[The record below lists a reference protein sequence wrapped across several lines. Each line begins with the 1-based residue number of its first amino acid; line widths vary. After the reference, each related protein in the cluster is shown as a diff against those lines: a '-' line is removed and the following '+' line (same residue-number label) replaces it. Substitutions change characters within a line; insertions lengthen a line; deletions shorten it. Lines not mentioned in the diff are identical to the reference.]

1 MRCSQRAVIALPSLF
16 FSYSHKDEDLRDQ
29 LETQLAMLKRQGV
42 IEFWHDRR
50 IPAGAELDREI
61 DQHIN
66 TDDIILLLV
75 SPDFIASDYCY
86 EIEMTRAMERH
97 EADEAVVIPV
107 ILRAC
112 EWHPAPFGRLKAV
125 PRDGK
130 PVKQWT
136 DLDEAFLDV
145 AKEIRAVAARFT
157 DAESPAPSL
166 AAQAASTARVSSVPT
181 APRSSNLRVAKTFSQ
196 RDKDKFKLET
206 FEFMTRFFENS
217 LEELTAR
224 NADLEGVFRQIDAN
238 RFTAVIYRAGA
249 EVRCCT
255 VFMGGG
261 LSNGINFAYSVTSES
276 NSMNESLRVE
286 ADEHSLFFVSMGMA
300 YFNASQERDTKL
312 SQEGAAELYWGLL
325 IAPLQ

>member
-1 MRCSQRAVIALPSLF
+1 MIALPSLF

-42 IEFWHDRR
+42 IESWHDRR
-50 IPAGAELDREI
+50 IPAGTELDREI

-66 TDDIILLLV
+66 SDDIILLLV

-97 EADEAVVIPV
+97 EAGEAVVIPV

-130 PVKQWT
+130 PVKQWI

-145 AKEIRAVAARFT
+145 AKEIRAVAARCSDT
-157 DAESPAPSL
+157 DSPAPSPV
-166 AAQAASTARVSSVPT
+166 AQAASTARVFSVPT
-181 APRSSNLRVAKTFSQ
+181 APRSSNLRVAKTFSKH
-196 RDKDKFKLET
+196 DKDIFKLES
-206 FEFMTRFFENS
+206 FAFMNRFFENS

-224 NADLEGVFRQIDAN
+224 HVDLEGTFRQIDAN
-238 RFTAVIYRAGA
+238 RFTAAIYRAGA
-249 EVRCCT
+249 EVGSCT

-261 LSNGINFAYSVTSES
+261 LGNGINFVHGVTSES

-286 ADEHSLFFVSMGMA
+286 ADEHSLYFTSMGMA
-300 YFNASQERDTKL
+300 YFGASQDRDTKL
-312 SQEGAAELYWGLL
+312 SQAGAAELYWGLL

>member
-1 MRCSQRAVIALPSLF
+1 LPSLF
-16 FSYSHKDEDLRDQ
+16 FSYSHKDEGLRDQ

-42 IEFWHDRR
+42 IDAWHDRR
-50 IPAGAELDREI
+50 IPAGGELDREI

-86 EIEMTRAMERH
+86 EVEMKRAMERH
-97 EADEAVVIPV
+97 DAGEAIVIPV

-112 EWHPAPFGRLKAV
+112 DWHPAPFGRLRAV

-145 AKEIRAVAARFT
+145 AKEIRAVAERFS
-157 DAESPAPSL
+157 DAEHATPAATAP
-166 AAQAASTARVSSVPT
+166 AATAPVAPATAIPAIPT
-181 APRSSNLRVAKTFSQ
+181 PPRSSNLRVAKTFSQ
-196 RDKDKFKLET
+196 RDKDAFKHET
-206 FEFMTRFFENS
+206 FAFMARFFENS
-217 LEELTAR
+217 LDELAAR
-224 NADLEGVFRQIDAN
+224 NPELEGVFRHIDAN
-238 RFTAVIYRAGA
+238 RFTAVVYRAGA
-249 EVRCCT
+249 AVCSCT
-255 VFMGGG
+255 IFMGGG
-261 LSNGINFAYSVTSES
+261 FGNGINFVHGETSEI
-276 NSMNESLRVE
+276 NSINESLRVE
-286 ADEHSLFFVSMGMA
+286 ADDQTLYFSSMGMA
-300 YFNASQERDTKL
+300 MFNASRGRDMKL